1 MRQSS
6 QDPLRDM
13 IGMCIDLILYIQRLG
28 SRGPVLT
35 EILEVTDYD
44 ELNMRYELNCL
55 KKKEQSEEVMDL
67 DA

>member
-1 MRQSS
+1 
-6 QDPLRDM
+6 M

-44 ELNMRYELNCL
+44 ELNMRYELNWL